1 MPTLPATARSRTPVW
16 LAVAVVA
23 SPAAAT
29 GPAVTP
35 ASAATSGGTLV
46 VDAGTVVRPVMAAGT
61 KMTID
66 LADIYDGFP
75 YRWGGWA
82 DWRSRVDKMIAAVKA
97 RPDVTNV
104 NA

>member
-1 MPTLPATARSRTPVW
+1 
-16 LAVAVVA
+16 
-23 SPAAAT
+23 
-29 GPAVTP
+29 
-35 ASAATSGGTLV
+35 
-46 VDAGTVVRPVMAAGT
+46 
-61 KMTID
+61 MTID

-104 NA
+104 NAWEP